1 MKRITILAAAGALL
15 AFPAIGTTAA
25 FAATDDSAAHV
36 RVHAKHGADDP
47 AGHHRHHRA
56 DDKPLSAST
65 APTTP
70 PATATATT
78 TTTADHSTGRP
89 RSAAPGWH
97 TTLSRRRPTPIWGR
111 AWAHVQPTHAVADSL
126 CLSRARRCRNQVS

>member
-15 AFPAIGTTAA
+15 AFPAIGTAAA

-56 DDKPLSAST
+56 DDKFAVGKHG
-65 APTTP
+65 ADDPTGHRHHHRHHH
-70 PATATATT
+70 
-78 TTTADHSTGRP
+78 DG
-89 RSAAPGWH
+89 
-97 TTLSRRRPTPIWGR
+97 
-111 AWAHVQPTHAVADSL
+111 
-126 CLSRARRCRNQVS
+126 